1 MLSYRD
7 RVAALGILLLASA
20 AAQAGPTLRLEGVTP
35 MGSNRLG
42 APARTQEFQLLTAS
56 FAVASPAEAAAGR
69 AAGREANEPLIVT
82 LPYDADTRAELAA
95 VQRGER
101 FNSAIVNFTQ
111 QVGASEIVYLTAK
124 LTDVQITQFRITEL
138 ANGQSTVLLNLSYM
152 RSELQWANLPGA
164 KGATDDWQ
172 TPGR

>member
-1 MLSYRD
+1 MPIYLGRL
-7 RVAALGILLLASA
+7 RALGILLLAST

-35 MGSNRLG
+35 VGANRLG
-42 APARTQEFQLLTAS
+42 APARSQELQLLTAS

-69 AAGREANEPLIVT
+69 AAGREFNEPLIVT
-82 LPYDADTRAELAA
+82 LPYDADTRAELTA
-95 VQRGER
+95 VQRGEH
-101 FNSAIVNFTQ
+101 FSSAIVNFTQ
-111 QVGASEIVYLTAK
+111 QVGASEIVYLQAK

-138 ANGQSTVLLNLSYM
+138 ANGQSTVLLNLGYA
-152 RSELQWANLPGA
+152 RAELQWANLPGT